1 MSHRLRRR
9 YGRAKAKDVLST
21 MRFQKSGDSW
31 IVYIA
36 RRQFPGAKS
45 HWPSE
50 LVLGSIS
57 KDRGVDVW
65 PAPYGT
71 EERGGKTP
79 ANWEPTARR
88 LMSSDAIRTKLFGA
102 MKAHRKEEKATGTF
116 IAKLSDG
123 RSSGFHESRR
133 AHDWLEE
140 RLKSMP
146 VGSTGGMF
154 HNKGRYATEPFS
166 VLVKDD
172 YGHVKWG
179 GIADWKSA
187 T

>member
-21 MRFQKSGDSW
+21 MRFQRSGDSW
-31 IVYIA
+31 IVHIA

-50 LVLGSIS
+50 MVLGSIS

-71 EERGGKTP
+71 EERGGKKS
-79 ANWEPTARR
+79 AHWEETARR

-102 MKAHRKEEKATGTF
+102 MKAYRKEEKSTGTF

-133 AHDWLEE
+133 ARDWLEE

-146 VGSTGGMF
+146 AGSLGGMF
-154 HNKGRYATEPFS
+154 HDKGRYATEPFS
-166 VLVKDD
+166 LLEKNEH
-172 YGHVKWG
+172 GHVVMANLSKWG
-179 GIADWKSA
+179 SA
-187 T
+187 